1 MNEQVATYYYDMQ
14 ADYGVYDIY
23 AIYDTEKDF
32 CERNVSYYEVY
43 NKNGTCMNEGYPLY
57 SFPTFLFVKVEYYD
71 PNLISSS

>member
-14 ADYGVYDIY
+14 ADYGVYDVY

-43 NKNGTCMNEGYPLY
+43 NKNGTCMNEGYALHA
-57 SFPTFLFVKVEYYD
+57 FPTFDFVKTYFYD